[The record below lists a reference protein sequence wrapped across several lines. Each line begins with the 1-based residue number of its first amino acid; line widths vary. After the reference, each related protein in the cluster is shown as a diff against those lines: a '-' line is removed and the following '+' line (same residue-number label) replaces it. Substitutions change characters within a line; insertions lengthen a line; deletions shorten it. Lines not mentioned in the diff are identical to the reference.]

1 MNQKITKTI
10 SKVIFLFCIGTNMIS
25 AQEVVSEIAN
35 DSTKTEIAMDSTK
48 IDSKLNK
55 WSFEFAFGSNKAV
68 RPFGKGYN
76 SSEKGA
82 FSLPSF
88 NHFDFGFRYMLNS
101 KFGFKSDIG
110 IDIIS
115 NKSENGS
122 LPFQSMLYRL
132 GFQGV
137 IDLGKVLE
145 LNTLSNTIGLLG
157 HGGIQLSQF
166 KSKMGVNNQ
175 EAITESDGGFL
186 LGITPMIKLSE
197 RLLLTTDFTVLTNVR
212 QHLNWDGSTS
222 AQENNLSGLLYS
234 TSIGLTFY
242 LGKKENHSDWFI
254 PKIIAEVDPETNKR
268 LDEIET
274 LMNDTD
280 KDGVLD
286 YLDVQNNTP
295 SGVVVDSRG
304 RYIDTNRNGTPDE
317 FEPKVIEDF
326 KIQNLVQA
334 IGKTGN
340 SEKNENYESDAFKS
354 MLENGLVNMFYDSN
368 KVEPNRGSTNS
379 LYGIIS
385 LLKKNPT
392 VNVKLVGY
400 SDKNGSEK
408 ANQNL
413 SEQRVKKLYDLLVLS
428 GISKSR
434 LQILGQGVDNS
445 IPSNSKTA
453 FQLARRVS
461 ILLN

>member
-25 AQEVVSEIAN
+25 AQEVVSEIAK

-166 KSKMGVNNQ
+166 KSKLGVNNQ

-295 SGVVVDSRG
+295 AGVVVDSRG

-317 FEPKVIEDF
+317 FEPKIIEDF

-334 IGKTGN
+334 T
-340 SEKNENYESDAFKS
+340 EKAESDAFKS

-379 LYGIIS
+379 LYGVIS